1 MKKTPYKM
9 KGYTYPGTAPIKD
22 RDTSKEMTDTAFD
35 DVDEATDLL
44 KDQGFYVKNTNMI
57 NPNAVNPQ
65 SPVTKKSPHKQVD
78 GTAIAKGINWDEVMQ
93 SSVEAGIDGAV
104 KLGVNALVPGGKKA
118 RKPMDQSGFS
128 NMKFGS

>member
-1 MKKTPYKM
+1 M

-44 KDQGFYVKNTNMI
+44 KDQGFYVTNANMI
-57 NPNAVNPQ
+57 NPVK
-65 SPVTKKSPHKQVD
+65 KKSPHKTID
-78 GTAIAKGINWDEVMQ
+78 GTEIAKGINWDEVMQ

-104 KLGVNALVPGGKKA
+104 KLGVNALMPAGKKA